1 MSATIFTIK
10 RSEIEKR
17 LDPFFYR
24 PDFMQL
30 ENAIKNAGALP
41 LRNYVRGIASGA
53 TPKTDQCEKYYSD
66 KQNGIPFLRV
76 QNLSPTSILNYED
89 CKYINKETHEN
100 MLYRSQ
106 VNEGDLL
113 VKITGVGRMA
123 IASVAP
129 KDFVGNTNQHM
140 CVIKTDDE
148 RTSWILAAWL
158 NTDIAE
164 KLASRRATGGTRPAL
179 DYPALLSLPIIF
191 DERIYETMK
200 NAVSEMKQKQQQ
212 AKQLLDSIDSYL
224 LDELGITLPKKDNSL
239 SKRIFTTKFS
249 EVSGGRWDAYY
260 NNQYYSDFDIQIES
274 TNFSKDV
281 LKNICSYTSGVVY
294 SSSDERNIGK
304 TILRANN
311 INLETNEVDLKDI
324 KYIDSNIE
332 LDDSMKLRS
341 NDIFICTAS
350 GSKEHAG
357 KVAFIEDDT
366 DLYFGGFMGVL
377 RVFNKNV
384 HPRYLFEYLA
394 SCIFRTHLFR
404 NLGGT
409 NINNINFTMLSPL
422 KIPLPPLPK
431 QKEIASHIREV
442 REQAKQLQEEAEQTM
457 QEAKKQ
463 IEKMILGE

>member
-30 ENAIKNAGALP
+30 ENAIKKAGALP

-53 TPKTDQCEKYYSD
+53 TPKTDEYEKYYSD

-89 CKYINKETHEN
+89 CKYINKETHKN

-106 VNEGDLL
+106 VNEDDLL

-148 RTSWILAAWL
+148 RTSWILASWL

-179 DYPALLSLPIIF
+179 DYPALLSIPVIF

-200 NAVSEMKQKQQQ
+200 NAVSKMKIKQQQ

-224 LDELGITLPKKDNSL
+224 LDELGITLPQKDNSL

-431 QKEIASHIREV
+431 QKEIASHIREI
-442 REQAKQLQEEAEQTM
+442 REQAKQLQVEADKTM

>member
-10 RSEIEKR
+10 RSEIEGR
-17 LDPFFYR
+17 LDPEFYNPKYFKIFKNEKSNWIRLNSIVKTLKHPPEYKRIFVENGYQLIRSQNVR
-24 PDFMQL
+24 PLGINLD
-30 ENAIKNAGALP
+30 ENPVYLANEIVNNSSSIFPKKNDILIVRSGVNAGDVAVVEEDFPNTTVGADTLLLNVTGEILP
-41 LRNYVRGIASGA
+41 KFVQIYFFTDVGRNQLNRYLTGA
-53 TPKTDQCEKYYSD
+53 TNKHINSFSIKRVYFPKLDLQTQKQCINIFE
-66 KQNGIPFLRV
+66 
-76 QNLSPTSILNYED
+76 TSLFQ
-89 CKYINKETHEN
+89 KE
-100 MLYRSQ
+100 
-106 VNEGDLL
+106 
-113 VKITGVGRMA
+113 
-123 IASVAP
+123 
-129 KDFVGNTNQHM
+129 
-140 CVIKTDDE
+140 
-148 RTSWILAAWL
+148 
-158 NTDIAE
+158 
-164 KLASRRATGGTRPAL
+164 
-179 DYPALLSLPIIF
+179 
-191 DERIYETMK
+191 
-200 NAVSEMKQKQQQ
+200 QKQQQ

-224 LDELGITLPKKDNSL
+224 LDELGIKLPQKDNSL

-431 QKEIASHIREV
+431 QKEIASHIRKI
-442 REQAKQLQEEAEQTM
+442 REQAKQLQVEAEQTM